1 MQKKKV
7 IFIIGPTAVGKT
19 KHALRLAKKVG
30 GEVISCDSMQ
40 VYKGIDILS
49 CKPSKTERSRIKHHL
64 IDIISPSQ
72 DFNVSKFIKL
82 SKQLT
87 EEIHKRGKIPI
98 FVGGTGLYI
107 DSLLNGLFEGP
118 AKNPAIRKKLY
129 KKAKLYGSNY
139 LYRRLKNIDPQAAK
153 KIHSHDLRRIVRA
166 LEVYQITKKPI
177 SKLQKQRRGILQD
190 KCFKIYL
197 FALNI
202 PRERLYKN
210 IDKRVDGMFERGVV
224 REVRR
229 ILKKRCSKTFR
240 QALGIKEIN
249 SYLRGTIVLERAQ
262 QLLKQNTRRYAKRQ
276 MTWFRRNIRIQWLEK
291 NISVNSKD
299 ILERIG
305 YNFN

>member
-7 IFIIGPTAVGKT
+7 IFIVGPTAAGKT
-19 KHALRLAKKVG
+19 KHALRLAKKIG

-49 CKPSKTERSRIKHHL
+49 CKPSKTERNRIKHHL

-82 SKQLT
+82 SKQLI

-139 LYRRLKNIDPQAAK
+139 LYRRLRNIDPQAAK

-166 LEVYQITKKPI
+166 LEVYQIAKKPI

-190 KCFKIYL
+190 KRFKIYL
-197 FALNI
+197 FALNM

-229 ILKKRCSKTFR
+229 VLKERCSKTFR

-249 SYLRGTIVLERAQ
+249 LYLRGTIVLEQAQ

-291 NISVNSKD
+291 NISINLKD
-299 ILERIG
+299 ILEGIG
-305 YNFN
+305 YNFH

>member
-7 IFIIGPTAVGKT
+7 IFIVGPTAVGKT

-30 GEVISCDSMQ
+30 GEIISCDSMQ

-87 EEIHKRGKIPI
+87 GEIHKRGKIPI
-98 FVGGTGLYI
+98 FAGGTGLYI

-118 AKNPAIRKKLY
+118 AKNPTIRKKLY

-139 LYRRLKNIDPQAAK
+139 LYRRLRNIDPQAAK

-190 KCFKIYL
+190 KRFKIYL
-197 FALNI
+197 FALNM

-210 IDKRVDGMFERGVV
+210 IDKRVDDMFERGVV
-224 REVRR
+224 KEVKR
-229 ILKKRCSKTFR
+229 ILKERCSKTFR

-249 SYLRGTIVLERAQ
+249 LYLRGTIVLEQAQ

-291 NISVNSKD
+291 NISINLKD
-299 ILERIG
+299 ILKGIG
-305 YNFN
+305 YNFH